1 MPAQLVMV
9 SQSFVGVEHPGA
21 SPRFRAEWLPAAE
34 QVLQRTGKGSRSEHA
49 AAMVPPAW
57 VAASV
62 TQKTGLLAAR
72 AGPAVGRALLVCLS
86 IGPSPLRLG
95 KE

>member
-1 MPAQLVMV
+1 MV
-9 SQSFVGVEHPGA
+9 FQSFVGVENPKA
-21 SPRFRAEWLPAAE
+21 SPRSRAEWLPAAE
-34 QVLQRTGKGSRSEHA
+34 QVLQRTGKGSWLEHA
-49 AAMVPPAW
+49 ATMVPPAW

-72 AGPAVGRALLVCLS
+72 AGLAVGRALLVCLS

-95 KE
+95 RE